1 MEIDKLD
8 DAQDVEFQDHGAQH
22 FVRDCPQPATYDTTG
37 ARRDGD
43 VETLNVM
50 LMPRNAG
57 EVGCAGSTAQA
68 TVASGS
74 DTGGGDELDGGVR
87 TSGAGSGPRPTAVS
101 GNAAAVNTE
110 TDVPLGAGRDVNV
123 ST

>member
-87 TSGAGSGPRPTAVS
+87 TSGAGSG
-101 GNAAAVNTE
+101 
-110 TDVPLGAGRDVNV
+110 
-123 ST
+123 